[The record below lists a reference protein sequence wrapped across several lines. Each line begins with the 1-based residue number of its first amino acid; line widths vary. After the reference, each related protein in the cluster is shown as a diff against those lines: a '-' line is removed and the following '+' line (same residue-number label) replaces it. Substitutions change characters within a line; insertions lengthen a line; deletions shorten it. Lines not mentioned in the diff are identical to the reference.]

1 MAVLV
6 PPVVPGPLDAVDFV
20 GYLGIGDQTKR
31 RRWDW
36 RFRGEGEHQSA
47 GGVNPV
53 QQIEDAGRGGVQ
65 VLTHGLADVGIVGQ

>member
-47 GGVNPV
+47 V
-53 QQIEDAGRGGVQ
+53 QQIEDAGRGGIQ

>member
-1 MAVLV
+1 MRDRESGNSSSHVRAVY
-6 PPVVPGPLDAVDFV
+6 FV

-47 GGVNPV
+47 CGVNPV
-53 QQIEDAGRGGVQ
+53 QQIEDAGRGGIQ
-65 VLTHGLADVGIVGQ
+65 MFTHGLANVRIVGQ